1 MRLPRAHLIEMVCV
15 NFDEGDEVVCSKE
28 SSGNPPIEATAR
40 LHDVRTVSTVSHQTN
55 DFIPVLR
62 ADRFDVPER
71 IAAHGTFTRR
81 NIKGAPFYIASPY
94 RTSSS

>member
-28 SSGNPPIEATAR
+28 SYGNPPIEATDR
-40 LHDVRTVSTVSHQTN
+40 LHDGRTVSTVSHQMN

-62 ADRFDVPER
+62 ADRFDVPEL
-71 IAAHGTFTRR
+71 IAAHGTFTRLTG
-81 NIKGAPFYIASPY
+81 K
-94 RTSSS
+94 TK